1 MKKTILSGL
10 VLLLLAGCTQPA
22 TTTNTS
28 NTTATNT
35 AATTAPAGGPL
46 KDEAFNHA
54 TLPDTVE
61 NMSGT
66 ASFLEIVELTTASG
80 KGTTFLL
87 LSSTDPQK
95 GVLVVTAEGKPEDIS
110 KKPAG
115 QIKVSGPVKE
125 IEHGNVTA
133 TTKSGANLANK
144 AGKIQYVEATIID
157 WGAAPAGD
165 ATGAPGTPAAGETPA
180 PGETP
185 AATGTETPAAD
196 ATGTPAETPAGD
208 AATPPATPAE
218 TPTP

>member
-1 MKKTILSGL
+1 MTKTILSGL

-28 NTTATNT
+28 NTTTTNT
-35 AATTAPAGGPL
+35 AVTTAPGGPL
-46 KDEAFNHA
+46 KEEAFNHA
-54 TLPDTVE
+54 TLPDSVE

-66 ASFLEIVELTTASG
+66 ASYAEIVELTTASG

-87 LSSTDPQK
+87 LSSTDPTK
-95 GVLVVTAEGKPEDIS
+95 GVLIVTAEGKPEDIS

-115 QIKVSGPVKE
+115 VIKVSGPVKE

-144 AGKIQYVEATIID
+144 AGKIQYVEAVSID
-157 WGAAPAGD
+157 WGAPAGD
-165 ATGAPGTPAAGETPA
+165 ATGAPGTPSAGETPA
-180 PGETP
+180 P
-185 AATGTETPAAD
+185 AGTETPAPD

-208 AATPPATPAE
+208 AATPGAETPPATPAE